1 MSETLGRIAGFE
13 FVGLPSLAMWT
24 AGVVAALLIV
34 VCYFSFSHAGRADRI
49 GVAARV
55 ALILV
60 GAVAAFLAIEAWS
73 RLDLRSERRELDA
86 RAQELFMRA
95 ATPGS
100 AFACLDPLVGDVVES
115 ACEKA
120 VFQSPEATAAALSY
134 VAAELTLL
142 ADFTVYARKVGSDPP
157 LALGNLRRSIEGDR
171 FGLVARV
178 LAVRDGCTPGNCPA
192 FAMLT
197 DPGRIAVNLAGRS
210 YDLYVER
217 HAAAWPAGAKSPVV
231 AATGAGEGDAPP
243 PAASTPRSG
252 LFFPSAASIP
262 PVTIMNA
269 EPPLPPET
277 TGSTPPSTPPSA
289 APKQAPARRP
299 AASAGA
305 PANSGNAQPSR
316 PPIDLNAA
324 GRTSPPASAPQ

>member
-13 FVGLPSLAMWT
+13 FVGLPSLAVWM
-24 AGVVAALLIV
+24 AGVVAALLLV
-34 VCYFSFSHAGRADRI
+34 ACYFSFSHAGRADRI

-60 GAVAAFLAIEAWS
+60 GSVAAFLAIEAWS

-142 ADFTVYARKVGSDPP
+142 ADFTVYARKAGSDPP

-217 HAAAWPAGAKSPVV
+217 HAAAWPAV
-231 AATGAGEGDAPP
+231 A
-243 PAASTPRSG
+243 
-252 LFFPSAASIP
+252 
-262 PVTIMNA
+262 
-269 EPPLPPET
+269 
-277 TGSTPPSTPPSA
+277 
-289 APKQAPARRP
+289 
-299 AASAGA
+299 
-305 PANSGNAQPSR
+305 
-316 PPIDLNAA
+316 
-324 GRTSPPASAPQ
+324 

>member
-1 MSETLGRIAGFE
+1 M
-13 FVGLPSLAMWT
+13 
-24 AGVVAALLIV
+24 AGVVAALLLV
-34 VCYFSFSHAGRADRI
+34 ACYFSFSHAGRADRI

-60 GAVAAFLAIEAWS
+60 GSVAAFLAIEAWS
-73 RLDLRSERRELDA
+73 RLDLHSERRELDA
-86 RAQELFMRA
+86 RAQELFVRA

-120 VFQSPEATAAALSY
+120 VFQSPEATAGALSY
-134 VAAELTLL
+134 VAAQLTLL
-142 ADFTVYARKVGSDPP
+142 ADFTVYARKAGSDPP

-178 LAVRDGCTPGNCPA
+178 LSVRDGCTPGNCPA
-192 FAMLT
+192 FALLT
-197 DPGRIAVNLAGRS
+197 DPGRVAVNLAGRS
-210 YDLYVER
+210 YELYVER

-231 AATGAGEGDAPP
+231 AATGAATNAGEGDAQP

-269 EPPLPPET
+269 EPQLPPET
-277 TGSTPPSTPPSA
+277 TNSTPPS

-299 AASAGA
+299 AQAGGA
-305 PANSGNAQPSR
+305 PANSGTAQPSR